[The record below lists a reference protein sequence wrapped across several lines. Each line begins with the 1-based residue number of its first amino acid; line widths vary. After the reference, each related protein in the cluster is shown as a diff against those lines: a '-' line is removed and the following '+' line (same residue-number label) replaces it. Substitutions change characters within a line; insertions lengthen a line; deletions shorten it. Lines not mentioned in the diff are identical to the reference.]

1 MLLMLLGFPC
11 PRAESSGPKH
21 GAHPWHVE
29 LDLLPCCS
37 SSWESPAAVGQEPS
51 VGLGTCG

>member
-1 MLLMLLGFPC
+1 MLLVLLGFPC
-11 PRAESSGPKH
+11 PRAEGSGPKH
-21 GAHPWHVE
+21 GAHPWDVE